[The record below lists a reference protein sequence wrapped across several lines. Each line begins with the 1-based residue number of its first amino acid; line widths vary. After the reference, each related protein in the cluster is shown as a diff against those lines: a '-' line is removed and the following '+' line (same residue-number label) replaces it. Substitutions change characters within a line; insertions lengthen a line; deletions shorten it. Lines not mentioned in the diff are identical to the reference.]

1 MCIALQM
8 AMASSRETSLAIVM
22 SATSR
27 QNRKLKT
34 RSESGAAVGTAA
46 TGSCRSIVV
55 LGAPGETA
63 VSRPATTAAAAAAAA
78 AACIDDR

>member
-1 MCIALQM
+1 M
-8 AMASSRETSLAIVM
+8 AMASSHETIVVIVV

-34 RSESGAAVGTAA
+34 RSESGAAVGAA

-55 LGAPGETA
+55 RGAPGETA
-63 VSRPATTAAAAAAAA
+63 VSRPATTTADAAAAAAAA
-78 AACIDDR
+78 AAGIDDR